1 MLCLSHTLITSQT
14 FPTGQV
20 HQLQHELSKKDELL
34 RMVASA
40 SEESETDSSVST
52 PLRQPQSAGAGT
64 AAAALSQLESLQGKL
79 QDLEDENLLLRSE
92 VRGTHRV
99 DAGTLELH
107 IIGKN
112 RM

>member
-1 MLCLSHTLITSQT
+1 MFSASNHSAQT

-52 PLRQPQSAGAGT
+52 PLRQPLPPGGT
-64 AAAALSQLESLQGKL
+64 AAAAALSQLESLQSKL
-79 QDLEDENLLLRSE
+79 QELEEENLALRSE
-92 VRGTHRV
+92 VGSVRRTDEVVVATVKHR
-99 DAGTLELH
+99 
-107 IIGKN
+107 N
-112 RM
+112 RK